1 MKVFIA
7 GGGPAGLYAAYLI
20 KKARPDAVITL
31 VEQNPPDATFGFGVV
46 FSDRALDFLR
56 DDDPETHAL
65 ITPAMET
72 WTDLTINHA
81 GKTISIDGIGFAAI
95 GRLTLL
101 ALLQQRLTS
110 VSVTPRFETAL
121 REPPD
126 PDDYDLIIAADG
138 VNSVIRAAYP
148 AFGTTITPLTNK
160 FVWYGTTKPFA
171 TLTQTFLRNGHGHF
185 NVHHYRYAPDMST
198 FLVECDADTW
208 HRAGFDAMSEA
219 QSRETCEEIYASV
232 LDGHRLISNR
242 SLWRNFPVIWNERWH
257 HRNIVLVG
265 DALRTAHFSIGS
277 GTRLA
282 LEDVIALVGALSG
295 NDFDVARALPAYE
308 AARRPIVE
316 KLLAAANAS
325 AAWYENFAQ
334 QMQLSPWDLAWSYI
348 QRSGRIDKDRLRNVS
363 PGFVAGYEA
372 SRDRQTAATASTAI
386 HDPVPI
392 DTPGAR
398 AISFAIHERYNGS
411 AIRFDNLAM
420 GRGAR
425 TAVTGP
431 AGMRTYAELCAEAA
445 QVGNGLVRF
454 GAKRGERVICLLD
467 DTPTYPATI
476 FGAMRGGLVPVLL
489 NILTPPDLVRF
500 YVEDSGARIA
510 FLAQE
515 LLEKLGIEVFASAG
529 IALIVVVGADKPII
543 GNGQAAVRVVSYE
556 AFREHEPRTLA
567 AADTHRDEM
576 AFWMYSYGST
586 GKPKGVV
593 HLHHDMAYSVESY
606 ARHILRLTQND
617 ICFSVPKIFFA
628 YGFGNSCSFPFAV
641 GASSVLLPGRPEPR
655 AVFDAVSNYKPTVF
669 FGLPTLYTALIKDP
683 AQASADLA
691 SVRLCV
697 SAAEVLAA
705 EVFHAW
711 RARFGHEIVE
721 GLGSTEVLH
730 IYLSNTEQ
738 DKRLGSAGRPVP
750 GYEINLVDLDGTP
763 RTDNGVLMVRGPSSA
778 PCYWNRP
785 DKTADTMRGEW
796 IWTGDRFDRDADDF
810 YYFRGRADDLIKV
823 SGQWVYPLE
832 VELCLADHPWVK
844 ECAVLG
850 LELPDRRMTLKAFV
864 TLADGAAADEATTAS
879 LQAFIKSKLVP
890 YKYPRLVE
898 YLSELPKTGT
908 GKIDRQALKSR
919 PLGESRS

>member
-20 KKARPDAVITL
+20 KKTRPDAIITL

-72 WTDLTINHA
+72 WTDLTINH
-81 GKTISIDGIGFAAI
+81 GDETIRIDGIGFAAI
-95 GRLTLL
+95 GRLKLL
-101 ALLQQRLTS
+101 ELLQQRLSS
-110 VSVTPRFETAL
+110 VGITPRYETTLNEA
-121 REPPD
+121 PD
-126 PDDYDLIIAADG
+126 PKDYDLIIAADG
-138 VNSVIRAAYP
+138 VNSVIRATYP
-148 AFGTTITPLTNK
+148 VFGTTITSLTNK

-171 TLTQTFLRNGHGHF
+171 TLTQTFLCNSQGYF
-185 NVHHYRYAPDMST
+185 NAHHYRYAPGMST

-208 HRAGFDAMSEA
+208 QRVGFAEMSEA
-219 QSRETCEEIYASV
+219 ESRVACERIFATTLE
-232 LDGHRLISNR
+232 GHRLVSNR
-242 SLWRNFPVIWNERWH
+242 SLWRNFPNIWNDNWH
-257 HRNIVLVG
+257 HHNIVLVG

-282 LEDVIALVGALSG
+282 LEDVIALVATL
-295 NDFDVARALPAYE
+295 NDNGFDVAKALPAYE

-316 KLLAAANAS
+316 KLVTAANAS
-325 AAWYENFAQ
+325 AAWYEKFTQHMQ
-334 QMQLSPWDLAWSYI
+334 QSPWDFAWSYI

-363 PGFVAGYEA
+363 PRFLAGYEA
-372 SRDRQTAATASTAI
+372 NRAKPATAVATSSI
-386 HDPVPI
+386 RDPVPI

-398 AISFAIHERYNGS
+398 AIGFAVSERYNGS
-411 AIRFDNLAM
+411 AILFDNLAL

-425 TAVTGP
+425 IAVTSPTGT
-431 AGMRTYAELCAEAA
+431 RTYAELCTEAA
-445 QVGNGLVRF
+445 QIGNGLVRV
-454 GAKRGERVICLLD
+454 GAERGERVICLLD
-467 DTPTYPATI
+467 DTPAYPATI
-476 FGAMRGGLVPVLL
+476 FGAMRAGFVPVLL

-510 FLAQE
+510 FVERE
-515 LLEKLGIEVFASAG
+515 LFEKLGAEVFASGG
-529 IALIVVVGADKPII
+529 IALIVLVAADKPTIEKKKI
-543 GNGQAAVRVVSYE
+543 GVVTYD
-556 AFREHEPRTLA
+556 AFRDGEAATLV

-576 AFWMYSYGST
+576 AFWMYSSGST

-593 HLHHDMAYSVESY
+593 HLHHDMVYSVESY
-606 ARHILRLTQND
+606 ARHILKLTAD
-617 ICFSVPKIFFA
+617 DVCLSVPKIFFA
-628 YGFGNSCSFPFAV
+628 YGFGNSCSFPFSV
-641 GASSVLLPGRPEPR
+641 GASSVLLPGRPEPQ
-655 AVFDAVSNYKPTVF
+655 AVFNAVSQYKPTVF
-669 FGLPTLYTALIKDP
+669 FGLPTLYTALIKDA
-683 AQASADLA
+683 AQASADFA
-691 SVRLCV
+691 SVRVCV

-711 RARFGHEIVE
+711 RSRFGHEIIE

-738 DKRLGSAGRPVP
+738 DKRLGSAGRAVP
-750 GYEINLVDLDGTP
+750 GYEIKLVNPDGLP
-763 RTDNGVLMVRGPSSA
+763 QTDNGVLMVRGPSSA

-785 DKTADTMRGEW
+785 DKTAETMRGEW
-796 IWTGDRFDRDADDF
+796 IWTGDRFDRDADGF

-864 TLADGAAADEATTAS
+864 TLTEGSAADEKTTAM
-879 LQAFIKSKLVP
+879 LQAFVKNKLVP
-890 YKYPRLVE
+890 YKYPRLIE
-898 YLSELPKTGT
+898 YLPELPKTGT
-908 GKIDRQALKSR
+908 GKIDRHALKTR
-919 PLGESRS
+919 PISGFV

>member
-20 KKARPDAVITL
+20 KKARPDAIITL

-65 ITPAMET
+65 ITPAMQT

-81 GKTISIDGIGFAAI
+81 GDTICIDGIGFAAI
-95 GRLTLL
+95 GRLKLL
-101 ALLQQRLTS
+101 ELLQQRLGS
-110 VSVTPRFETAL
+110 VGVAPRYETVL

-126 PDDYDLIIAADG
+126 PNDYDLIIAADG
-138 VNSVIRAAYP
+138 VNSIIRAAYP
-148 AFGTTITPLTNK
+148 AFGTTFSPLTNK

-171 TLTQTFLRNGHGHF
+171 TLTQTFLRNRHGCF

-208 HRAGFDAMSEA
+208 QRAGFDAMSEA
-219 QSRETCEEIYASV
+219 ESREACEEIYASI
-232 LDGHRLISNR
+232 LDGHRLVSNR

-282 LEDVIALVGALSG
+282 LEDVIALIAALSAT
-295 NDFDVARALPAYE
+295 DFDVAKALPAYE

-316 KLLAAANAS
+316 KLVAAANAS
-325 AAWYENFAQ
+325 AAWYESFAQ
-334 QMQLSPWDLAWSYI
+334 HMQLSAWDLAWSYI
-348 QRSGRIDKDRLRNVS
+348 QRSGRIDKDKLRNVS
-363 PGFVAGYEA
+363 SRFVAGYEA
-372 SRDRQTAATASTAI
+372 NRLQQESVASPI

-392 DTPGAR
+392 DTPGAH
-398 AISFAIHERYNGS
+398 AIGFAIPERYNCS
-411 AIRFDNLAM
+411 AILFDNLAM

-431 AGMRTYAELCAEAA
+431 AGTRTYAELCAAA
-445 QVGNGLVRF
+445 SQVGNGLVRF

-467 DTPTYPATI
+467 DTPAYPATI
-476 FGAMRGGLVPVLL
+476 FGAMRSGLVPVLV

-510 FLAQE
+510 FVEHE
-515 LLEKLGIEVFASAG
+515 LFEKLGFDVFASAG
-529 IALIVVVGADKPII
+529 IALVVVVGASKPTSDKAPIQI
-543 GNGQAAVRVVSYE
+543 VSYDT
-556 AFREHEPRTLA
+556 FREGEPTTLS

-576 AFWMYSYGST
+576 AFWMYSSGST

-593 HLHHDMAYSVESY
+593 HLHHDMVYSVESY
-606 ARHILRLTQND
+606 ARHILELTAND
-617 ICFSVPKIFFA
+617 VCFSVPKIFFA

-641 GASSVLLPGRPEPR
+641 GAASVLLPGRPEPR
-655 AVFDAVSNYKPTVF
+655 AVFDALARYRPSVF

-683 AQASADLA
+683 AQASADFN

-730 IYLSNTEQ
+730 IYLSNTER

-750 GYEINLVDLDGTP
+750 GYEIKLVDLDGKP
-763 RTDNGVLMVRGPSSA
+763 QTDNGVLMVRGPSSA

-796 IWTGDRFDRDADDF
+796 IWTGDRFDRDADGF

-823 SGQWVYPLE
+823 SGQWLYPLE

-864 TLADGAAADEATTAS
+864 SLANEAVADEATTAT
-879 LQAFIKSKLVP
+879 LQAFIKTKLVP

-898 YLSELPKTGT
+898 YLPELPKTGT

-919 PLGESRS
+919 PLGEASS